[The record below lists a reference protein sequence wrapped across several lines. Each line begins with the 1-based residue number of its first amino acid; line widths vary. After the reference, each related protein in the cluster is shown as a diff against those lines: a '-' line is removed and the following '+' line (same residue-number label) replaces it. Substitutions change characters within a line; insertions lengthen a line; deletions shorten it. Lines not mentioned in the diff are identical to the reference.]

1 MDNNTHV
8 WSQISA
14 ADSKISACR
23 SALASIRGVLNECS
37 GTLDGWKENRQ
48 KIAEETD
55 LMNIRKK
62 DVFEGKMADEL
73 SIQTEDAVE
82 QISGGI
88 AKAELLEAALESQ
101 IARLNSTITE
111 LQSER
116 TALASMLEQEEG
128 Q

>member
-14 ADSKISACR
+14 TDSKISACR
-23 SALASIRGVLNECS
+23 SALANIREVLNECS
-37 GTLDGWKENRQ
+37 GTLDDWKASHQ
-48 KIAEETD
+48 KIAGDSD

-73 SIQTEDAVE
+73 SIQTADAVE

-88 AKAELLEAALESQ
+88 AKSELLEAALESQ
-101 IARLNSTITE
+101 IARLNSTIMK

-116 TALASMLEQEEG
+116 AALTSMLE
-128 Q
+128 

>member
-48 KIAEETD
+48 K
-55 LMNIRKK
+55 NSRG
-62 DVFEGKMADEL
+62 FGSDEY
-73 SIQTEDAVE
+73 Q
-82 QISGGI
+82 
-88 AKAELLEAALESQ
+88 K
-101 IARLNSTITE
+101 
-111 LQSER
+111 ER
-116 TALASMLEQEEG
+116 CL
-128 Q
+128 

>member
-1 MDNNTHV
+1 MDNNAHV

-48 KIAEETD
+48 KIAGDSD

-116 TALASMLEQEEG
+116 AALTSMLE
-128 Q
+128 

>member
-37 GTLDGWKENRQ
+37 GTLDGWKENRK
-48 KIAEETD
+48 KIAGDSD

>member
-48 KIAEETD
+48 KIAGDSD

-101 IARLNSTITE
+101 IARLNRTITE

-116 TALASMLEQEEG
+116 TALASMLE
-128 Q
+128 